1 MSYHPTAEVD
11 VILNAYLYSAKAHRG
26 QSRKSGEAYFSHPVE
41 VAFTLTR
48 LKLDEKTVAAGLLH
62 DTIEDTLTTLEE
74 IQEIFGEEISQ
85 LVDGVTKI
93 SKMNF
98 ASKEESQ
105 AENYRKMILAMVKD
119 IRVVLIK
126 LADRAHNIKTLDSMT
141 PETQRRVAKETLDI
155 YAPLANRLGI
165 GWLKT
170 ELENGAFKYLYPEQF
185 EVVRKKVAH
194 GQEER
199 KKFVDEI
206 GDIVSQEL
214 KEAGVKGRVAGR
226 PKHLYSIYK
235 KMVTQEI
242 EFKDV
247 FDLSGVR
254 VITDS
259 VKDCY
264 AVLGLIHSL
273 WKPIPGRFKDYIAM
287 PKPNLYKSLHTTVIG
302 PGGERVEVQIRTE
315 DMHRVCEEGIAAH
328 WQYKEKE
335 NVENLSSPMDK
346 QLAWVRHL
354 FEHQQDL
361 KNPKEFL
368 SAFKMNLFPSEVYV
382 FTPSGDVISLPHG
395 ATPVDFAYAVHTDI
409 GNHCVSAKV
418 DGKLVPLRHKLKN
431 GNQVHIGTSKNKTPS
446 RDWLAFIKTS
456 RARNRISHFIHSQE
470 KEKCLKLGRELL
482 QKELVDFGL
491 IPDDDL
497 FNSEKMEEAIHA
509 NGYVSMESLLID
521 IGFGKISSQRVA
533 EKLAPQKVVEEMKKN
548 QAGKVK
554 LKEKS
559 PPNTNPNAI
568 KVECVNDNILI
579 RIGKCCNALPGD
591 PIAGYITRGRGVTVH
606 HIDCPSV
613 TDLEHESER
622 LVQVEW
628 SSGSKTN
635 YPTRISIVGEDKPG
649 LLANICSVLA
659 QCEINIVRAN
669 VQQGAHKRAYLD
681 LSIEIQDLEQL
692 NRTLDEVKKVEGV
705 IYLERVKEYNKKFSG
720 GNRLDSNESENP
732 GSSKT
737 RAKKIENRLPTGVAG
752 K

>member
-1 MSYHPTAEVD
+1 MEYHPSAEVD
-11 VILNAYLYSAKAHRG
+11 VILDAYLYSAKAHRG

-41 VAFTLTR
+41 VAYNLTR

-74 IQEIFGEEISQ
+74 IREIFGDEISQ

-98 ASKEESQ
+98 SSKEESQ

-126 LADRAHNIKTLDSMT
+126 LADRAHNIKTLDSMKEAT
-141 PETQRRVAKETLDI
+141 QKRIARETMDI

-170 ELENGAFKYLYPEQF
+170 ELENGAFKYLYPDQY
-185 EVVRKKVAH
+185 VAVREKVELS
-194 GQEER
+194 QDER
-199 KKFVDEI
+199 KKFIDEVS
-206 GDIVSQEL
+206 DIIRREL
-214 KEAGVKGRVAGR
+214 EEAGVKGRIAGR
-226 PKHLYSIYK
+226 TKHLYSIYK
-235 KMVTQEI
+235 KMLMQNI

-247 FDLSGVR
+247 YDLSGVR
-254 VITDS
+254 IITDS

-302 PGGERVEVQIRTE
+302 PGGERVEVQIRSE
-315 DMHRVCEEGIAAH
+315 EMHQVCEEGIAAH
-328 WQYKEKE
+328 WQYKENIK
-335 NVENLSSPMDK
+335 NPSTAMDK
-346 QLAWVRHL
+346 QLSWVRNL

-382 FTPSGDVISLPHG
+382 FTPRGDVISLPHG

-431 GNQVHIGTSKNKTPS
+431 GNQVQIGTSKNKNPS
-446 RDWLAFIKTS
+446 RDWMVFIKTS
-456 RARNRISHFIHSQE
+456 RARNRVLHFLHSQE
-470 KEKCLKLGRELL
+470 KEKCLKLGHELL
-482 QKELVDFGL
+482 HKEIVDFGL
-491 IPDDDL
+491 TADAGL
-497 FNSEKMEEAIHA
+497 LKSKKMDEAIQA
-509 NGYVSMESLLID
+509 TGYGSLESLLIG
-521 IGFGKISSQRVA
+521 IGFGKISAQRVV
-533 EKLAPQKVVEEMKKN
+533 EKLVPPKVAEQRNKK
-548 QAGKVK
+548 QATKIK
-554 LKEKS
+554 LKEKA
-559 PPNTNPNAI
+559 PPKSNANAI
-568 KVECVNDNILI
+568 KVECLNDNILI

-591 PIAGYITRGRGVTVH
+591 PIVGYITRGRGVTVH

-613 TDLEHESER
+613 TALEHEPER
-622 LVQVEW
+622 MVHVEW

-659 QCEINIVRAN
+659 ECEINIVRAN
-669 VQQGAHKRAYLD
+669 VQQGAHKRAYFD
-681 LSIEIQDLEQL
+681 LSVEIQDLEQL
-692 NRTLDEVKKVEGV
+692 NRTMSEVKKVDGV
-705 IYLERVKEYNKKFSG
+705 IYLERVKETSKKLPES
-720 GNRLDSNESENP
+720 RLRRRESEGAGVLTGASP
-732 GSSKT
+732 EKT
-737 RAKKIENRLPTGVAG
+737 N
-752 K
+752 